1 MDNLDLNIDS
11 YSISDIEKLFS
22 LPGNYND
29 HNITTSHLKLCNMH
43 NNNNNILLKDK
54 IIDFLDRAKEMLI
67 THHLNNEVL
76 SSSVMHTLEKNN
88 NIDVNIENYKS
99 DAINPIKQQTIS
111 KCLTI
116 DTRFRDNYLNTKSS
130 DFIFNLPEPITNV
143 LSMKMSSIE
152 LPFTFYSI
160 SEKLGNNYFHYSI
173 ISDISNN
180 ITLNKIE
187 IPDGNYKHS
196 ILIELINDL
205 FKKNNHKI
213 KLAIDIENASGSGK
227 TIINSMNTF
236 KLYFNKDSHGNDS
249 SLPIPLKLGWI
260 LGFRHAQYG
269 GQKLYVSEGIFELIG
284 PRYIFLVVDE
294 FNNNKNDS
302 FVSAFNSSIL
312 NKNIL
317 ARISSHS
324 SQFNIYVDNNFNNNN
339 SISRKYFGPININKL
354 KIQLLDEY
362 GRIISLNNMDFSF
375 SLNLEC
381 LYQ

>member
-76 SSSVMHTLEKNN
+76 SSNVMHTLEKNN

-302 FVSAFNSSIL
+302 FVSLLIL
-312 NKNIL
+312 
-317 ARISSHS
+317 
-324 SQFNIYVDNNFNNNN
+324 QF
-339 SISRKYFGPININKL
+339 
-354 KIQLLDEY
+354 
-362 GRIISLNNMDFSF
+362 
-375 SLNLEC
+375 
-381 LYQ
+381 